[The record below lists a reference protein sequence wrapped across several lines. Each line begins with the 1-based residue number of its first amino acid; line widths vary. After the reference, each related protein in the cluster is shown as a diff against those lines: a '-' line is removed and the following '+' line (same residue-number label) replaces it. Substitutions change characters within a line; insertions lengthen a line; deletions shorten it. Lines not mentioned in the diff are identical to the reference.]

1 MMNGIQVFMIV
12 IAVICI
18 FMLYTV
24 IWWPV
29 ATVAA
34 LVIMVCMWGFLFSD
48 WEEKVCQ
55 YTPEDDYCVQYVDR

>member
-1 MMNGIQVFMIV
+1 MMNMRLWAIIV

-34 LVIMVCMWGFLFSD
+34 LVIMLCMWGFLFSD